1 MKIKFSGL
9 GVVDGRGKIN
19 GTVASKS
26 RSGAYA
32 RVKVSGTN
40 PQTAAQLEVRNRL
53 TFFSQAWRALSAAAI
68 ASWNAATAQWQ
79 RTNVFG
85 DNVSPTGKNLYTR
98 LNANIQSVGGST
110 ITTPPQPLGAQ
121 QVVAGAL
128 VMTNGGAK
136 TIAYT
141 GTTVLSTVQVWATAP
156 QSAGVRFLKNKY
168 RLIGT
173 FLGNASSPVD
183 ISTMY
188 EDKFGEPPVG
198 SYVGVKLVAIRLT
211 TGENSLPSEATTTT
225 V

>member
-40 PQTAAQLEVRNRL
+40 PQTSFQLAVRNRL
-53 TFFSQAWRALSAAAI
+53 TFFSQAWRSLGAAVI
-68 ASWNAATAQWQ
+68 NSWNSATDQWR

-85 DNVSPTGKNLYTR
+85 DGVAPTGKNLYTR
-98 LNANIQSVGGST
+98 LNANIQSVGGT
-110 ITTPPQPLGAQ
+110 AITAPPAPLGAQ

-141 GTTVLSTVQVWATAP
+141 GTTVLSTVQVWATAG

-168 RLIGT
+168 KLVTT
-173 FLGNASSPVD
+173 FLGNTASPVD
-183 ISTMY
+183 ISTAY
-188 EDKFGEPPVG
+188 EARYGEPAVG

>member
-1 MKIKFSGL
+1 M
-9 GVVDGRGKIN
+9 VDARGKLN
-19 GTVASKS
+19 GSVFTKG
-26 RSGAYA
+26 RSGATL

-40 PQTAAQLEVRNRL
+40 PQTPAQLEVRNRL
-53 TFFSQAWRALSAAAI
+53 SFFSQLWRTLGAAGVNAWNGAVD
-68 ASWNAATAQWQ
+68 QWK

-85 DNVSPTGKNLYTR
+85 NSVTPTGKNLYTR
-98 LNANIQSVGGST
+98 LNANIQSVGGSA
-110 ITTPPQPLGAQ
+110 ITAPPLPLGAQ

-156 QSAGVRFLKNKY
+156 QSPGVRFLKNKY
-168 RLIGT
+168 ALIGT

-198 SYVGVKLVAIRLT
+198 TYIGVKLVAIRLT
-211 TGENSLPSEATTTT
+211 TGENSLPSEATTTA